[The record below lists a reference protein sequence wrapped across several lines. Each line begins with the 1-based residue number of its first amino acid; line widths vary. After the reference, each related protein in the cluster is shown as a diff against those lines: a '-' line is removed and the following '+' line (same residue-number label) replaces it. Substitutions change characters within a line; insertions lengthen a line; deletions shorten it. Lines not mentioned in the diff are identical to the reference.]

1 MYVPVYHLKIWLL
14 KCLVWY
20 SCLLYISG
28 FQKVNRSQ
36 ISSEVDVEKPLLEK
50 ICKFENVNS
59 KLQNGHRFKILTGE
73 KQSYSEV
80 FTI

>member
-1 MYVPVYHLKIWLL
+1 ML

-20 SCLLYISG
+20 SCLLYIPG
-28 FQKVNRSQ
+28 FWKVNRSQ
-36 ISSEVDVEKPLLEK
+36 ISSEVDMEKPLLEK

-59 KLQNGHRFKILTGE
+59 KLKNGHRFKILTGE
-73 KQSYSEV
+73 KQSYSKV